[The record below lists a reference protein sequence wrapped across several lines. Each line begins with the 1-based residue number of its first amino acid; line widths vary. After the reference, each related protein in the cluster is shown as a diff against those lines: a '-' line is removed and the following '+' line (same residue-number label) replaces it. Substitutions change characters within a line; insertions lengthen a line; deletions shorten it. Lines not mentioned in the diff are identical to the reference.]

1 MDGAVDK
8 SYGINVAKLAGLPDE
23 VIEGAGKLL
32 ETYESTSKT
41 EKKHIKQFEL
51 DLETPNKDPLREFLR
66 NINPLEV
73 TPMEALK
80 LLDEMKKIK

>member
-1 MDGAVDK
+1 M
-8 SYGINVAKLAGLPDE
+8 SNWLFNMTE
-23 VIEGAGKLL
+23 WQQH
-32 ETYESTSKT
+32 KT